1 MGKQVKVLQKGK
13 ITIPAE
19 LRDKLGIGEG
29 DYVRLEIVDNKI
41 VLFAPNTVPNPTEVL
56 SGLIEGV
63 RVAEPVKRELKQ
75 ASSARLKKKAARI
88 T

>member
-1 MGKQVKVLQKGK
+1 MGEQVKVLQKGK

-56 SGLIEGV
+56 SGLIEEV
-63 RVAEPVKRELKQ
+63 RVAEPVKRKLKQ
-75 ASSARLKKKAARI
+75 ASSARLRKKAARI
-88 T
+88 A